1 MFILS
6 IRFYLSIVSFH
17 LLRTPLAKQWC
28 DWEAEVGLFNACN
41 INKSY
46 LITFLYILNLGNK
59 ALFFFSFHVLQ
70 EWEKRL
76 RFCLIFSLSQS
87 HAHHAVVMHCFLL
100 PTVPAEELVSAS
112 PDLMRCWGWWDS
124 PEPLCAT
131 SAVTKVTLPFKLGPW
146 KRSRKTKWS
155 VMAYKTLPTLTLFVF
170 WQNKSGFACVNIW
183 VTSFNICLKCP

>member
-1 MFILS
+1 MS

-59 ALFFFSFHVLQ
+59 ALFFFSHVLQ

-87 HAHHAVVMHCFLL
+87 HAHHAVVMHCFIVPQSLQRSWCLL
-100 PTVPAEELVSAS
+100 LLTWWGAEGGGTVLS
-112 PDLMRCWGWWDS
+112 PCVPPQQS
-124 PEPLCAT
+124 PRLPCLSSLGHEKEVEKQSEVWRLIKLCQ
-131 SAVTKVTLPFKLGPW
+131 L
-146 KRSRKTKWS
+146 
-155 VMAYKTLPTLTLFVF
+155 
-170 WQNKSGFACVNIW
+170 
-183 VTSFNICLKCP
+183 